1 MSELTNRMMRLD
13 PESDEFKRLLLR
25 VAEDSDHPN
34 DVAIARILR
43 RKLEGLE
50 NLKRDRAELLAMPC
64 QTLGEA
70 LAVASKMRVMIARYG
85 QEAMIARYGQEAC
98 VGHNSDG
105 NESARGLDI
114 TEEAARVWEAWNGS
128 PVSLPNAMM
137 RLRIA
142 LESAGISIS
151 KPKPD
156 LSNHVEAWDVGRKF
170 VKVRELREESGD
182 SDGA

>member
-70 LAVASKMRVMIARYG
+70 LAVASKMRV
-85 QEAMIARYGQEAC
+85 MIARYGQEAC